1 MFAQPTVSTSASSMH
16 ASTSPPALP
25 DTGREP
31 VPPLGTSAVPPG
43 LLPACLQGDPG
54 AWERL
59 LDTSVPVI
67 RAIARVD
74 FRLGPEDVE
83 DVVQTVHLKLYEH
96 LEELRD
102 TAAFM
107 PWLRRVTR
115 HTIIDFLRQK
125 RQIVSLDA
133 LTEETGR
140 EFAEPA
146 WRDGAG
152 NSAGDAAFALAT
164 RLDVQRALNALPAL
178 YREPVVYYL
187 LQGKPQDEIGRLLGR
202 PRSTVAT
209 QIQRGLE
216 KLRRRLGDAYA
227 A

>member
-1 MFAQPTVSTSASSMH
+1 MFAQHTVSTAASPRH
-16 ASTSPPALP
+16 AAPLP
-25 DTGREP
+25 
-31 VPPLGTSAVPPG
+31 SW
-43 LLPACLQGDPG
+43 LLPACLKGDPG
-54 AWERL
+54 AWKRL
-59 LDTSVPVI
+59 LDASVPVI

-125 RQIVSLDA
+125 RQLVSLDA

-146 WRDGAG
+146 WKDSPG
-152 NSAGDAAFALAT
+152 NTAGDAATDLAT
-164 RLDVQRALNALPAL
+164 RLDVQRALNALPTL

>member
-1 MFAQPTVSTSASSMH
+1 MFAQHTISTPAFRGQ
-16 ASTSPPALP
+16 PP
-25 DTGREP
+25 P
-31 VPPLGTSAVPPG
+31 VPSG
-43 LLPACLQGDPG
+43 LLSTALAGDQS
-54 AWERL
+54 AWDRL
-59 LDTSVPVI
+59 LETSVPVI

-74 FRLGPEDVE
+74 FRLNPEDVE
-83 DVVQTVHLKLYEH
+83 DVVQMVHLKLYEH
-96 LEELRD
+96 LDELRD
-102 TAAFM
+102 AVAFM

-125 RQIVSLDA
+125 RQTISLEA
-133 LTEETGR
+133 FTEETGR
-140 EFAEPA
+140 EFSEAG
-146 WRDGAG
+146 WNGAG
-152 NSAGDAAFALAT
+152 DLPTEDAALSVAT

-178 YREPVVYYL
+178 YREPVVYFL

-216 KLRRRLGDAYA
+216 KLRHSLGEAYA